1 MFQVAIDGPAGAGKS
16 SIAKAAAKELGFIY
30 IDTGAMYRAIGL
42 KATLSGVEL
51 SDSAALERMAQ
62 SSKISLECTDDGQKI
77 YLDGENVTE
86 KIRTPEISMAA
97 SRVSAIEG
105 VRKALV
111 ERQRDIA
118 ADSNVI
124 MDGRDI
130 GTVVLPKAQVKIFLT
145 ASSAARAERRC
156 KELTQKG
163 MAADFETV
171 KREIEERDK
180 NDMTRAAS
188 PLVKA
193 PDAQLIDTTE
203 LDLEESIK
211 AVTDHIRNELKK

>member
-16 SIAKAAAKELGFIY
+16 SIAKAAAKDLGFIY

-42 KATLSGVEL
+42 KATLSGVDLADDEKL
-51 SDSAALERMAQ
+51 TQIAQ
-62 SSKISLECTDDGQKI
+62 NSKIALECTDGGQKI
-77 YLDGENVTE
+77 YIDGEDVTD

-97 SRVSAIEG
+97 SRVSAVEG

-111 ERQRDIA
+111 ERQREIA
-118 ADSNVI
+118 QGADVI

-130 GTVVLPKAQVKIFLT
+130 ATVVLPEAQVKIFLT
-145 ASSAARAERRC
+145 ASSKARAERRC
-156 KELTQKG
+156 KELLEKG
-163 MAADFETV
+163 MEADFETV
-171 KREIEERDK
+171 KKGIEERDK

-203 LDLEESIK
+203 LDLDESIK